1 MAVVYAGSS
10 RGIIVAIDAN
20 TSKLLWR
27 KQVGSSEINGFEID
41 NKIVSFLNYSL
52 IYNRIE
58 IEYIYTDS
66 EYRNRGIASKLL
78 NYLVDLGINN
88 NCLNITLEV
97 KKSNFNAIK
106 FYEKNGFKKISIR
119 KNYYNGEDGIM
130 MLRELV

>member
-1 MAVVYAGSS
+1 MIKEINELDV
-10 RGIIVAIDAN
+10 INEFLKHFN
-20 TSKLLWR
+20 TS
-27 KQVGSSEINGFEID
+27 INNLEDPFKKYIGFEID